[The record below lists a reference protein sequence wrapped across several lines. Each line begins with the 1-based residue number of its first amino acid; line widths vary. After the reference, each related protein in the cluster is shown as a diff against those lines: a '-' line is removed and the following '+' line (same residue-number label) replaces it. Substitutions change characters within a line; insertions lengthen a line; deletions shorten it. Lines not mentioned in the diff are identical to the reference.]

1 MFLHGNL
8 DMLEAIEEVEKEYFN
23 VESIDDFAVQ
33 YLQIAEKNLQISQ
46 LLELTR

>member
-23 VESIDDFAVQ
+23 VECIDDFTVQ